1 MKITVCVQKDMFD
14 ENQMNT
20 LKKFIMFLN
29 GKVELNEDITI
40 KMLKE
45 REGSMTTGSRNSEHE
60 LKVLA
65 DGRMFID
72 ILRTLAH
79 EWVHEGQSVIL
90 GYESGPDIGGM
101 LEDSANALAGIYMKE
116 FVRDNPEVEE
126 VLYENF
132 IKNFVF

>member
-1 MKITVCVQKDMFD
+1 MKITICVQKGMFD
-14 ENQMNT
+14 ESQIKT
-20 LKKFIMFLN
+20 LKKFIIFLN
-29 GKVELNEDITI
+29 NKVELNEDITI

-45 REGSMTTGSRNSEHE
+45 REGSMTTGSRNSKHE
-60 LKVLA
+60 LKVLSN
-65 DGRMFID
+65 GRMFID

-90 GYESGPDIGGM
+90 GYESGPDIGGV
-101 LEDSANALAGIYMKE
+101 LEDSANALAGIYLKE
-116 FVRDNPEVEE
+116 FVKKYPEVEE

>member
-1 MKITVCVQKDMFD
+1 MKITICVQKGMFD
-14 ENQMNT
+14 ESQIKT
-20 LKKFIMFLN
+20 LKKFIIFLN
-29 GKVELNEDITI
+29 NKVELNEDITI

-45 REGSMTTGSRNSEHE
+45 REGSMTTGSRNSKHE
-60 LKVLA
+60 LKVLSN
-65 DGRMFID
+65 GRMFID

-101 LEDSANALAGIYMKE
+101 LEDSANALAGIYLKE
-116 FVRDNPEVEE
+116 FVKKYPEVEE